1 MTYKFVKD
9 FIEVNQSLFN
19 TEYDRLTFECLC
31 EAIIDII
38 QHKDDKGYDV
48 INSIYD
54 DVYKPFLK
62 SMLEH
67 QNDLMNTISYL
78 MKYGTKITLCNE
90 DFKNIEKELKE
101 KKYETIT

>member
-1 MTYKFVKD
+1 MKYAAVKI
-9 FIEVNQSLFN
+9 FIEGNPSLFN
-19 TEYDRLTFECLC
+19 TEYDRLTFEYLC

-38 QHKDDKGYDV
+38 QHKDDKDYDV
-48 INSIYD
+48 ISSIYD

-67 QNDLMNTISYL
+67 QNDLMETISTL

-90 DFKNIEKELKE
+90 DYKNIEKELKE